1 MKSKQ
6 NSSRY
11 NIRVLD
17 RAFLI
22 LTRLSDGVPRTL
34 AEISE
39 EIHINT
45 STTYRLLMTLVS
57 HNFVTRD
64 EQTNQYRLGLSCLE
78 LAKAYQDSNNIRR
91 FALPE
96 LEKLR
101 DDVKETVHLAV
112 LDNWEVVY
120 LEKLSGLHAIGL
132 MGSRVGG
139 RSPAH
144 CTGLGKAIAAFLN
157 PGEVREHF
165 ENNGLDRYT
174 QTTIIDIDEL
184 MQHLEMVR
192 QAGYALDKGEH
203 ENEVRCVAVPIFDI
217 DKKVVAALSVSGPS
231 GRMEPMEDNPALIE
245 KARQTA
251 QRISSQLGYATE
263 RLD

>member
-17 RAFLI
+17 RAILI
-22 LTRLSDGVPRTL
+22 LNKLSDGVPRTL

-45 STTYRLLMTLVS
+45 STTYRLLMTLAS
-57 HNFVTRD
+57 HNFVSRD

-139 RSPAH
+139 RSPVH
-144 CTGLGKAIAAFLN
+144 CTGLGKAIAAFLT
-157 PGEVREHF
+157 PAEVRKHF
-165 ENNGLDRYT
+165 ETDGLARYT
-174 QTTIIDIDEL
+174 QTTITDLDEL
-184 MQHLEMVR
+184 MQHLEKVR
-192 QAGYALDKGEH
+192 QDGYALDQGEH

-217 DKKVVAALSVSGPS
+217 NHNVVAALSVSGPA
-231 GRMEPMEDNPALIE
+231 GRMEPMKENPVLIE
-245 KARQTA
+245 KARQSA
-251 QRISSQLGYATE
+251 QRISSQLGYVTE

>member
-17 RAFLI
+17 RAILI
-22 LTRLSDGVPRTL
+22 LNRLSDGVPRTL

-39 EIHINT
+39 EININT
-45 STTYRLLMTLVS
+45 STTYRLLMTLAS
-57 HNFVTRD
+57 HNFVSRD
-64 EQTNQYRLGLSCLE
+64 AQTNQYRLGLACLE

-112 LDNWEVVY
+112 LDHWEVVY

-139 RSPAH
+139 RAPVH
-144 CTGLGKAIAAFLN
+144 CTGLGKAIAAFLD
-157 PGEVREHF
+157 PAEVRDHF
-165 ENNGLDRYT
+165 EKQGLARFT
-174 QTTIIDIDEL
+174 QTTITSLEEM

-192 QAGYALDKGEH
+192 QAGYALDRGEH

-217 DKKVVAALSVSGPS
+217 DNKVVAALSVSGPA
-231 GRMEPMEDNPALIE
+231 GRMEPMENNPVLIE
-245 KARQTA
+245 KARQSA
-251 QRISSQLGYATE
+251 ERISSQLGYVAE
-263 RLD
+263 RID

>member
-17 RAFLI
+17 RAILI
-22 LTRLSDGVPRTL
+22 LNRMSDGVPRTL

-39 EIHINT
+39 DININT
-45 STTYRLLMTLVS
+45 STTYRLLMTLAS

-112 LDNWEVVY
+112 LDNWEVIY

-139 RSPAH
+139 RAPAH

-157 PGEVREHF
+157 PVEVRDHF
-165 ENNGLDRYT
+165 EKQGLTRFT
-174 QTTIIDIDEL
+174 HTTITNLDE
-184 MQHLEMVR
+184 MMRHLEMVR
-192 QAGYALDKGEH
+192 QAGYALDRGEH

-217 DKKVVAALSVSGPS
+217 DNKVVAALSVSGPA
-231 GRMEPMEDNPALIE
+231 GRMEPMENNPVLIE
-245 KARQTA
+245 KARQSA
-251 QRISSQLGYATE
+251 ERISSQLGYVAE
-263 RLD
+263 RID